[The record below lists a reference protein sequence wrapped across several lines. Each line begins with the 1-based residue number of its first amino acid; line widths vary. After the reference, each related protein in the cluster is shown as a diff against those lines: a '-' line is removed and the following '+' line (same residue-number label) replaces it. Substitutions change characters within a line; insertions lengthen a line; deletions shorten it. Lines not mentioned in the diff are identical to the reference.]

1 MKLIILLSVCLFSI
15 IAQSSALPMKVS
27 KPQALVTSREDRSS
41 DVAPASTIPTKKDA
55 ASALKPGTGYFI
67 RVVPK
72 EQDEFER
79 LMDFFAVGEIDSP
92 SELAGSPQKTS
103 YGSYSPRQDDLTEP
117 LLPPPVDQN
126 EPNYY
131 TAKLRKSKSKKYI
144 PNQKLV
150 NLKNMENIENT
161 ENEKSRQ
168 NAGYPSSGEIDE
180 VDFLGGLDLE
190 KLLASAWLTQADAD
204 AEAAKGKVT
213 SSTARELKQAE
224 LNMGEFVPSQQR
236 RMDENTRW
244 LPNEHEGA
252 RVDYQLHG
260 HKGPGSYA
268 FGFDTGRIGSST

>member
-1 MKLIILLSVCLFSI
+1 MKLILLSTVCLFSI
-15 IAQSSALPMKVS
+15 IVQTIALPMKVS
-27 KPQALVTSREDRSS
+27 KPQALVTSREDRSLS
-41 DVAPASTIPTKKDA
+41 PVAPIANGGPVNKDISPPT
-55 ASALKPGTGYFI
+55 KPGTGYFI
-67 RVVPK
+67 RVIPK

-117 LLPPPVDQN
+117 LLPPPVEQN

-131 TAKLRKSKSKKYI
+131 SAKPRKSKSKKYI

-150 NLKNMENIENT
+150 NIKNTEHIEDIEKT
-161 ENEKSRQ
+161 ENERSRQ
-168 NAGYPSSGEIDE
+168 NAGLPSSGEIDE

-204 AEAAKGKVT
+204 AEAAKGKITTKEPAKPAPV
-213 SSTARELKQAE
+213 AE
-224 LNMGEFVPSQQR
+224 LNTGEYMPSQQR

-244 LPNEHEGA
+244 LPSENE
-252 RVDYQLHG
+252 
-260 HKGPGSYA
+260 
-268 FGFDTGRIGSST
+268 GRIGSFT